1 MGLTRWLGGG
11 YTLST
16 MKNILEIVKAKRDST
31 ESERIRQELAYNQSS
46 DYSTPPSIKVASLE
60 GQVLIL
66 DWVIRELETNE

>member
-1 MGLTRWLGGG
+1 
-11 YTLST
+11 